1 MHRRLMAIVV
11 LALSMLLLASCASDT
26 GKSDS
31 TGSSSATASPSQN
44 LVATVPQDE
53 LVLPG
58 KLVACMDM
66 PYPPMQFY
74 DEQGNPIGID
84 VELLTEAAARIG
96 LEPVYQNSVYD
107 TIITALKTGK
117 CDVIWADQ
125 LITPEREAEITM
137 IPYYKSA
144 EVFIV
149 AKGNPAGISSE
160 ADLCGKSA
168 GGQTGALELTA
179 LEDFSKKCEAQ
190 GQEPIDIQAFPKSPD
205 ALQALQSGHV
215 DVYVTGIGTG
225 SYMVKQTPDQF
236 EISYTWDITDQ
247 NVVGISVMPE
257 NTGLA
262 DALRTALQSMVDD
275 GTYDSVFQKWEFTG
289 ASIFQ

>member
-1 MHRRLMAIVV
+1 MHRRLVTVLTLVV
-11 LALSMLLLASCASDT
+11 SMLALAACSNET
-26 GKSDS
+26 EKS
-31 TGSSSATASPSQN
+31 GSSGGVSATTSPAKE
-44 LVATVPQDE
+44 LVASVPQDE

-74 DEQGNPIGID
+74 DEQGNPVGID

-125 LITPEREAEITM
+125 LITPEREAELTM
-137 IPYYKSA
+137 IPYWKSA

-168 GGQTGALELTA
+168 GGQSGALEINA
-179 LEDFSKKCEAQ
+179 LEDFSKKCQAQ
-190 GQEPIDIQAFPKSPD
+190 GKEPIDIQAFPKSPD

-247 NVVGISVMPE
+247 NVVGVSVMPE

-262 DALRTALQSMVDD
+262 EALRTALQSMVDD
-275 GTYDSVFQKWEFTG
+275 GTYDSVFEKWEFSG